1 MVLFLIKFLIG
12 LLICCAVGWVVFVFA
27 ARLLGWILN
36 RMVGISIGFQV
47 TGCNRINEVF
57 VTFKKGAIESI
68 LIGEIKLSLR
78 ESLDKGFNIFS
89 GDQKVQLFISDLEV
103 YLRTSSQSI
112 KKNKVNKPRSSRKL
126 GRGTWVLLSHIARL
140 LSLSVTE
147 VNVKGPKFTAQVKG
161 LRVDASVHG
170 NSNPTFILNLQL
182 ANFLFDM
189 FHSEH
194 NFDQS
199 SSFTVE
205 RPAYSA
211 SVEKKIP
218 LMCQD
223 ISVICELEREHGVQF
238 GNLDVTFG
246 AITVNLRENLFVKT
260 KESNSS
266 MGVDGSKEGAL
277 DITKKSEKKSSSL
290 KKHIV
295 AFPEKVNFNIRE
307 LDITF
312 VHQAQD
318 ISANSTVTG
327 ILLTS
332 TKSVVY
338 DDSGEATS
346 NFVLN
351 MDFSKIYL
359 LRESNA
365 SVMELLEFTV
375 IATVDVPMQ
384 PLPINAEVNVKLGRI
399 SCNFIFSRFRPW
411 LSLKLGKKKQMVLR
425 EESSYH
431 EKRSTD
437 GTDTIMWRCTVSAP
451 DMNIMVYDLNDCPLY
466 HGCLQSSHL
475 SASNTVSKR
484 LELHAEL
491 GEFHFDTADA
501 YQKSLDKNLAAIET
515 ISGSLVHIEQMNL
528 DLGHRET
535 ESHDEHDLKRLKLV
549 LAVDMTGM
557 GIFFGFKHVE
567 SLMKTIMSFKEVLK
581 GLSSSSKKMAKDK
594 VAHSSKKETAKGINI
609 VKLSLEKCSIK
620 YFGDTSL
627 EDMTVADPKR
637 VNFGSQ
643 GGEVIISVSADGKP
657 RKASITSIRL
667 NDCQHLKFSMSLEI
681 SHLRFV
687 FNKEKHSMQIEVNR
701 TRSFYY
707 EYPEEQNP
715 GTEMTLLD
723 MQKAKFVRRSGGLN
737 DTALCSLLNVT
748 DLSVRWEPDVHLALL
763 EFVTSLK
770 SLLHN
775 QKLHGSDSQMKEES
789 LDTVSVPQRE
799 ITSDQA
805 STEKQHKKRESVFA
819 VDVEM
824 LKISAGLA
832 DGVETIIH
840 VQSIF
845 SENAKIGVL
854 FEEVMVSFNEARIL
868 KSSRLQISRVPVS
881 VMHNMQDS
889 KSQMVTTWDWVIQS
903 PDIYICMPYR
913 LQLRA
918 IDDAVEDTLRCIKL
932 INAAKTDLIFPG
944 KKHSTRKAKTK
955 STTLRSVRLLIRK
968 ITVEIE
974 EEPIQGWLDEHYQL
988 MKKEVCEAAV
998 RLKFLDDLLSSITS
1012 SSQEPNALGSEK
1024 KILYK
1029 EIEIDASDVSSVER
1043 LRTEIHKKV
1052 FQSYYEACQ
1061 KIVISERLGETTR
1074 GFQSGFKPSINRA
1087 SLMSLCARELDVTL
1101 TEIDKGNV
1109 GIVEFIKRTDP
1120 VCSDKD
1126 IPFSRLYGRDFVLS
1140 AGSLLVQIRDYTY
1153 PIFCG
1158 SSGKCQGRVVIA
1170 QQATSFQPQIL
1181 QDVFVGRWWKVRMM
1195 RSASGTTPANKV
1207 YLDLPI
1213 SFEKGEVSFGVGHE
1227 PVLADISYAF
1237 TVALR
1242 RANLGTRS
1250 CPDQYEVTS
1259 QVPAVD
1265 PSVQEL
1271 PKKERSLPWW
1281 DDMRYYIHGKI
1292 TLSFTETRW
1301 FILGTSDPY
1310 EKLDK
1315 LEVVSANMEIQQR
1328 DGYIG
1333 LSARE
1338 FKVYLSSLQC
1348 LTDSFSLKPPSHV
1361 CGPFLFSSTFLLE
1374 VSMEWGCDSGNPL
1387 DHYLHSLPVE
1397 GKPRAKLYDPFR
1409 STSLSL
1415 KWNFLLNGSQIT
1427 DNKHA
1432 SSNDVEKKSDGSTSE
1447 SSQKLAVKSI
1457 DSPTVS
1463 FSANDLVWLSK
1474 FCTLN
1479 YLPPNKIRIFSRC
1492 PRFGVPRV
1500 ARSGNL
1506 SLDRVMTEFF
1516 LRLDTTPFCI
1526 RHTPL
1531 RDDDPANGLAVKT
1544 AKLKFEICF
1553 SRGKQQFTFDCK
1565 REPLDLVYQGVDIHM
1580 LMVCLDQINEVS
1592 IAQDIKTA
1600 QRSSRSEPLDK
1611 LGNENCDYGCK
1622 DKKKDDA
1629 FLLHSDYFTVRRQT
1643 SKADPTRLLAW
1654 QAYDRKDLE
1663 VTSVIAEVEKGS
1675 ESDHTQSDLIDDD
1688 GFNVVVADNCQR
1700 VFVYGLKILWT
1711 LENRIAITS
1720 LAGGISKAF
1729 ARPKPSPS
1737 KQYAQRKLLER
1748 QQITDETDVPSE
1760 EAVDSVPCISPSES
1774 STSVQHEKNQGQ
1786 DSSLS
1791 TSSSAVTVKQE
1802 NDCDTDEEGTCHF
1815 MVNVIQPQFNLHS
1828 EEAKGRFLLAAAS
1841 GRVLAR
1847 SFRAVLHVG
1856 HDIIEHALSTS
1867 NVVIPDNV
1875 PEMTWKR
1882 MELSMMLEN
1891 VQAHV
1896 APTDIDPGAGIQWLP
1911 KIIKGSPNV
1920 KRTGPLLERVF
1931 MPCQMYFQYTQYKGG
1946 TSELKVKPLK
1956 ELTFN
1961 SPNITA
1967 EMTSC
1972 QFRVMLDVLTNL
1984 LFARLPKPPKS
1995 SHSCPSDDNEDSED
2009 EADELVPEGVEEVD
2023 LARIN
2028 LEQKRRERKLLLGDI
2043 KTLTTA
2049 TDISDGTDLSLEN
2062 GDLWMVVGGKSTLV
2076 QGLEKE
2082 QGNIRKAIKEAS
2094 STLRSVLQEA
2104 AQLRL
2109 MEKEKTKSPSCALR
2123 VSVKINKVAWS
2134 MLADDKPFAEAEIN
2148 EMIYDFDR
2156 DYKDIG
2162 IAQFTTRSFVVRNC
2176 VPNAKSDMLLSAW
2189 NAPPEWG
2196 KRVMLRVNA
2205 KQGAPKD
2212 GKSPIE
2218 LFQVDIYPLR
2228 IHLTETMY
2236 NMMWEYI
2243 FPEEE
2248 QDSSKRQEVWKVS
2261 TTAGLK
2267 RGKKS
2272 LYGSETVA
2280 SNSQL
2285 SKEPEASGKSAA
2297 SKLSS
2302 FTSGTE
2308 SQVDSTQVKKKQ
2320 NPQGNTASGSNPE
2333 LRRTSSLGRTWEET
2347 VADSVANELV
2357 LQAHTSSVSSSQ
2369 SGLFNAAT
2377 ENKNAN
2383 TEEPKNKPRDPK
2395 PLKSGQLLTYEE
2407 KKSGKS
2413 QDERRA
2419 RPKKLQ
2425 EFNNI
2430 RISQVELLV
2439 TYEGS
2444 RIAVS
2449 DFRLLMDT
2457 FHRDEFTGTWRRL
2470 FARVKKHIVW
2480 GVLKSVAGMQGK
2492 KFKDKTQNQKEAQA
2506 NVLPDNDLISI
2517 SDSDGEQR
2525 GKSDQFP
2532 APFPKR
2538 ANDGA
2543 GDGFVTSIRGL
2554 FNSQRRKAKAYVLRT
2569 MRGDADHDH
2578 GDWSDGDVEFSPF
2591 ARQLTLAKTKKL
2603 IRRHSKKF
2611 SSRTS
2616 SSVQHQ
2622 KDPSSP
2628 KETMPYE
2635 SDSSGA
2641 SSYGDGDINE

>member
-1 MVLFLIKFLIG
+1 
-12 LLICCAVGWVVFVFA
+12 
-27 ARLLGWILN
+27 
-36 RMVGISIGFQV
+36 
-47 TGCNRINEVF
+47 
-57 VTFKKGAIESI
+57 
-68 LIGEIKLSLR
+68 
-78 ESLDKGFNIFS
+78 
-89 GDQKVQLFISDLEV
+89 
-103 YLRTSSQSI
+103 
-112 KKNKVNKPRSSRKL
+112 
-126 GRGTWVLLSHIARL
+126 
-140 LSLSVTE
+140 
-147 VNVKGPKFTAQVKG
+147 
-161 LRVDASVHG
+161 
-170 NSNPTFILNLQL
+170 
-182 ANFLFDM
+182 
-189 FHSEH
+189 
-194 NFDQS
+194 
-199 SSFTVE
+199 
-205 RPAYSA
+205 
-211 SVEKKIP
+211 
-218 LMCQD
+218 
-223 ISVICELEREHGVQF
+223 
-238 GNLDVTFG
+238 
-246 AITVNLRENLFVKT
+246 
-260 KESNSS
+260 
-266 MGVDGSKEGAL
+266 
-277 DITKKSEKKSSSL
+277 
-290 KKHIV
+290 
-295 AFPEKVNFNIRE
+295 
-307 LDITF
+307 
-312 VHQAQD
+312 
-318 ISANSTVTG
+318 
-327 ILLTS
+327 
-332 TKSVVY
+332 
-338 DDSGEATS
+338 
-346 NFVLN
+346 
-351 MDFSKIYL
+351 
-359 LRESNA
+359 
-365 SVMELLEFTV
+365 
-375 IATVDVPMQ
+375 
-384 PLPINAEVNVKLGRI
+384 
-399 SCNFIFSRFRPW
+399 
-411 LSLKLGKKKQMVLR
+411 MVLR

-437 GTDTIMWRCTVSAP
+437 GTDTIMWRSTVSAP

-515 ISGSLVHIEQMNL
+515 ISGSL
-528 DLGHRET
+528 
-535 ESHDEHDLKRLKLV
+535 
-549 LAVDMTGM
+549 
-557 GIFFGFKHVE
+557 
-567 SLMKTIMSFKEVLK
+567 
-581 GLSSSSKKMAKDK
+581 
-594 VAHSSKKETAKGINI
+594 
-609 VKLSLEKCSIK
+609 
-620 YFGDTSL
+620 
-627 EDMTVADPKR
+627 
-637 VNFGSQ
+637 
-643 GGEVIISVSADGKP
+643 
-657 RKASITSIRL
+657 
-667 NDCQHLKFSMSLEI
+667 I

-998 RLKFLDDLLSSITS
+998 RLKFLDDLLSSMTS

-1029 EIEIDASDVSSVER
+1029 EIEIDASDVSSVEC

-1397 GKPRAKLYDPFR
+1397 GKPRTKVYDPFR

-1427 DNKHA
+1427 DNKLT

-1984 LFARLPKPPKS
+1984 LFARLPNVYSMWIGYVVHCALQLVCTCIIQKIAFCSFFMELLLPPKS

-2148 EMIYDFDR
+2148 EMILVPLGLCHERQIFKENLRGGGARTHNIEFLGIYDFDR

-2280 SNSQL
+2280 SNSPL

-2320 NPQGNTASGSNPE
+2320 NLQGNTASGSNPE

-2357 LQAHTSSVSSSQ
+2357 LQAHTSS
-2369 SGLFNAAT
+2369 
-2377 ENKNAN
+2377 
-2383 TEEPKNKPRDPK
+2383 EPKNKPRDPK

-2506 NVLPDNDLISI
+2506 NVLPENDLISI